1 MGPAMLPPLSQ
12 LFVSLLRHRAPRKAC
27 L

>member
-12 LFVSLLRHRAPRKAC
+12 LFVSLLRHRAPRKA
-27 L
+27 LL

>member
-12 LFVSLLRHRAPRKAC
+12 LFVSLLRHRALRKAC